1 MIRGDGW
8 LAGALD
14 VSFDITAIIN
24 HQDNEFKPYM
34 SPGD

>member
-14 VSFDITAIIN
+14 VPFDITIIIN
-24 HQDNEFKPYM
+24 YQDNGFKQA
-34 SPGD
+34 